1 MDDMM
6 GHPDS
11 PSRMKDS
18 FLQLVGVL
26 PLLRKTAL
34 SKGTP
39 ASGDSPHATTDG
51 FIQGY
56 QFWPLYPTMIPR
68 KGHPNIR
75 TLQFLITAQLL
86 PLPIP
91 LLPLPFNGVDW
102 SPKHS

>member
-1 MDDMM
+1 MVTVMDDMM

-68 KGHPNIR
+68 KCHPNIR
-75 TLQFLITAQLL
+75 TLQFPDHCPTPPSANSASSSSFQR
-86 PLPIP
+86 
-91 LLPLPFNGVDW
+91 
-102 SPKHS
+102 S